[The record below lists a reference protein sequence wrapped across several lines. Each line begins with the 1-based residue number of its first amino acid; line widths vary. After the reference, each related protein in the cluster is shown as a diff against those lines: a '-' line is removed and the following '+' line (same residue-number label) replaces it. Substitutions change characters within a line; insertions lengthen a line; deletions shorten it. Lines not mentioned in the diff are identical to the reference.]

1 MTAPRGRFI
10 LVFFCVYLAVYL
22 FFAIIYVMWP
32 PYCMMESERNFGHS
46 FWFSFWTASTIGYS
60 GATLYPNP
68 DCDVFN
74 LIVMVN
80 IIFANLLDYCL
91 MGVVFA
97 RFAAPMPK
105 AKAIRFSSKA
115 VLYQTDPSSYWRL
128 SFRVANIRK
137 HSILQ
142 PEISVF
148 LAVPEHPS
156 DPTNSDLGFE
166 QLTLHNSQCQAVNL
180 KLGLLATVVH
190 IVDPSSPLFDLS
202 MEDMES
208 RGMEILCFLDGMD
221 PMTSN
226 SMQAR
231 HSYRPSEI
239 KMNERLNAI
248 EIQSRRGKFGLDFT
262 QFDLTTGTSDLR
274 SHVVNVTRLR
284 GQKMSSLSPLAPPP
298 IIRMQGA
305 GEEVK
310 GTDRTGLSRNVNSLA
325 LIEQILSDPNSSSL
339 NRSLANLAK
348 TEILSS
354 GLPLSS
360 GINTNFSLASD
371 DGGNNSPNPGPSN
384 DVARLVRHHHE
395 IELLTSTP
403 QSNI

>member
-10 LVFFCVYLAVYL
+10 LIFFGLYLTVY
-22 FFAIIYVMWP
+22 FFFSLIYIVWP
-32 PYCMMESERNFGHS
+32 PHCMNEPERNFGHS

-60 GATLYPNP
+60 GDTLYPNP

-142 PEISVF
+142 PEITIF
-148 LAVPEHPS
+148 LAIPQDPS
-156 DPTNSDLGFE
+156 DPTNSDLNFE
-166 QLTLHNSQCQAVNL
+166 QLKLHQPTCQTVNL

-202 MEDMES
+202 LEDMET
-208 RGMEILCFLDGMD
+208 RGMEVLCFLDGMD

-226 SMQAR
+226 NMQAR
-231 HSYRPSEI
+231 FSYRPSDI

-262 QFDLTTGTSDLR
+262 QFDLTNAGAASGLDLR
-274 SHVVNVTRLR
+274 AHMANVARLR
-284 GQKMSSLSPLAPPP
+284 SQKMSSLSPLAPPP
-298 IIRMQGA
+298 VIRMNGQGDDTA
-305 GEEVK
+305 RSK
-310 GTDRTGLSRNVNSLA
+310 APPRQVNSLA
-325 LIEQILSDPNSSSL
+325 LIEQVLSDSNTSTL
-339 NRSLANLAK
+339 TRSLACLAK
-348 TEILSS
+348 AEILAT
-354 GLPLSS
+354 GLDP
-360 GINTNFSLASD
+360 NANVSLGSNGGQAEPSD
-371 DGGNNSPNPGPSN
+371 
-384 DVARLVRHHHE
+384 DVARLARHHQE
-395 IELLTSTP
+395 IELLN
-403 QSNI
+403 QAQ

>member
-10 LVFFCVYLAVYL
+10 LVFFCVYLAVYF

-32 PYCMMESERNFGHS
+32 PYCMMEDERNFGHS

-128 SFRVANIRK
+128 SFRVANVRK

-142 PEISVF
+142 PEISIF
-148 LAVPEHPS
+148 LAIPENPS
-156 DPTNSDLGFE
+156 DPTNSDLSFE
-166 QLTLHNSQCQAVNL
+166 QLTIHKSQCQAVNL

-190 IVDPSSPLFDLS
+190 IVDPYSPLFDLS
-202 MEDMES
+202 IEDMES

-274 SHVVNVTRLR
+274 SHMANVARLR
-284 GQKMSSLSPLAPPP
+284 SQKMSSLSPLAPPP
-298 IIRMQGA
+298 VIF
-305 GEEVK
+305 
-310 GTDRTGLSRNVNSLA
+310 DRTSR
-325 LIEQILSDPNSSSL
+325 
-339 NRSLANLAK
+339 
-348 TEILSS
+348 
-354 GLPLSS
+354 
-360 GINTNFSLASD
+360 ASF
-371 DGGNNSPNPGPSN
+371 
-384 DVARLVRHHHE
+384 E
-395 IELLTSTP
+395 FELEFMA
-403 QSNI
+403 